1 MRPLKAGLI
10 YFLLIFALGW
20 VLGPIRNSGGAEVRS
35 HGGPARQS
43 CHHADSDDRL
53 ITLGDAPFQR
63 APYSRLDYPNGSG
76 GARNIDTRR
85 DRGCLWVRGLS
96 LQEYSASFVT
106 APSGISAVMFLL
118 FSAMPSLGALL
129 TRRRGGTIS

>member
-1 MRPLKAGLI
+1 MRPLK
-10 YFLLIFALGW
+10 
-20 VLGPIRNSGGAEVRS
+20 VRS
-35 HGGPARQS
+35 DGGPARRS

-106 APSGISAVMFLL
+106 APSGTSAVMFLL
-118 FSAMPSLGALL
+118 FTAMPSLVVLL
-129 TRRRGGTIS
+129 TRRRGGAIS